1 MNAVTRLARRAV
13 PTPLFYGWNIALAG
27 AASNFLIL
35 GTVSFGFGVFIQPMR
50 AEMGWS
56 LAAISLGFSL
66 RSFEQGLL
74 APVSG
79 FLVDWLGPR
88 RMALTGVVVTAS
100 GLLIF
105 SQAHDIRVYYL
116 ASLTI
121 ALGQSVGAY
130 TSFSAALMNWF
141 NQKRGRAMGL
151 LNAGNGGGYM
161 MAPVLAVL
169 IGTLGWRE
177 TLVIASVTI
186 LYLGI
191 PLALLLH
198 DRPEPYGYLPDGE
211 RLGGASTVAAPAARQ
226 VAPASMSGMSV
237 ADALRT
243 PAFYLL
249 AISTAAFGAT
259 LSAWIVHQIPHL
271 QNVGFSLQTAALI
284 GGIYG
289 LFQIGLRIVSGWL
302 ADIVGR
308 RRLYVASFL
317 LQGLG
322 MLIFANLTASRV
334 WLLPFYYLTFA
345 LGHAIWVVLQQTMVA
360 DYFGTRRFA
369 TLRGLSSTLQM
380 PFGVVS
386 PFLAGWMFDLT
397 GSYQLIFTI
406 YAAVTATGTLWV
418 LLVRRPMWAD
428 VAAAQR

>member
-1 MNAVTRLARRAV
+1 MNAVTRVARRAV
-13 PTPLFYGWNIALAG
+13 PGPLFYGWHIALAG

-35 GTVSFGFGVFIQPMR
+35 GTVTFGFGVFIQPMR
-50 AEMGWS
+50 EEMGWS

-74 APVSG
+74 APVGG

-88 RMALTGVVVTAS
+88 RMALIALVVTVS
-100 GLLIF
+100 GLLMF

-121 ALGQSVGAY
+121 ALGQSVGGH

-151 LNAGNGGGYM
+151 LNAGNGGGYL

-169 IGTLGWRE
+169 IGAFGWRE
-177 TLVIASVTI
+177 TVVIAAVTI

-211 RLGGASTVAAPAARQ
+211 RRGGAGTVAAPAAPQ
-226 VAPASMSGMSV
+226 VAPASMNGMSV

-259 LSAWIVHQIPHL
+259 LSGWIVHQIPHL
-271 QNVGFSLQTAALI
+271 QNVGFSLQAAALI

-289 LFQIGLRIVSGWL
+289 LVQIALRVVVGWVG
-302 ADIVGR
+302 DIVGR
-308 RRLYVASFL
+308 RRMYVAAFL
-317 LQGLG
+317 VHGVG

-345 LGHAIWVVLQQTMVA
+345 LGHATWVVFQQTMVA
-360 DYFGTRRFA
+360 DYFGTMRFA

-386 PFLAGWMFDLT
+386 PFLAGWMFDQT
-397 GSYQLIFTI
+397 GSYQLIFTV
-406 YAAVTATGTLWV
+406 YAAITATGALWV
-418 LLVRRPMWAD
+418 LLIRRPMWAE
-428 VAAAQR
+428 VEAAAQ